1 MVQFS
6 HTGSRGLISAQ
17 TNITDQSHPARET
30 IMQMTAL
37 GLAAC
42 LAAGLTGT
50 CWAQDLKATQRLSG
64 TQLGFDLGG
73 SYGNYT
79 LTIAGPNG
87 FHASASSKTGTPSI
101 DLRRIG
107 SYDDGIYTYQLT
119 GSTDEKVPVR
129 GALDNG
135 RAGGPTESMFKGVS
149 TSGHFEVKGGT
160 IVKYD
165 PAVTEPQRQ
174 K

>member
-1 MVQFS
+1 
-6 HTGSRGLISAQ
+6 
-17 TNITDQSHPARET
+17 
-30 IMQMTAL
+30 MQKTAL

-42 LAAGLTGT
+42 LAAGLTGD
-50 CWAQDLKATQRLSG
+50 CWAQDLKATQRVSE
-64 TQLGFDLGG
+64 TQIGFDLGG

-87 FHASASSKTGTPSI
+87 FHASATSKTGTPLI

-107 SYDDGIYTYQLT
+107 KFDDGVYTYQLT
-119 GSTDEKVPVR
+119 ASTDETVAVR

-135 RAGGPTESMFKGVS
+135 RAGGPTDSMLKGVA
-149 TSGHFEVKGGT
+149 TSGNFEVKGGT

-165 PAVTEPQRQ
+165 PAATESKRQ
-174 K
+174 